1 MEFFNMLN
9 ALNSANSTNSSDTVS
24 RMNIDYEVIEK
35 LVSTYEIRAMN
46 IRRNTVNPI
55 NQLETENS
63 RSLEQ
68 LGCLERRG
76 EPPAPSVPGP
86 KGGRRSEEQLGCLER
101 RRSEEQRGEPPTTSV
116 LGLKRGGTSEEQ
128 LGCLERRRSEEQ
140 LACLDRGGNESKMI
154 SNKFKL

>member
-86 KGGRRSEEQLGCLER
+86 KGGRRSEERLV
-101 RRSEEQRGEPPTTSV
+101 S
-116 LGLKRGGTSEEQ
+116 
-128 LGCLERRRSEEQ
+128 
-140 LACLDRGGNESKMI
+140 LDRREERVK
-154 SNKFKL
+154 KRKPK